1 MNVTL
6 FTPHT
11 GQQQIISNFADSA
24 HKFAVVATGRQFG
37 KSLLAQN
44 LMLYWLLSNPGQKG
58 AWVAPI
64 YNQCK
69 KVFNEITNASHQIIT
84 KQNKADLNIEFVNG
98 STLQFLSTDNYNTI
112 RGFSFNFM
120 VVDEAA
126 YVKEEAINEAVFP
139 TLSAIG
145 KKCLIISTPKAKNW
159 FYTWYLRGT
168 SDNHEVISFR
178 GRSADN
184 PHIDLEFINSQAS
197 SLPRDIF
204 LQEYEA
210 QFSEAT
216 NDVFRNL
223 EIACIKDEWEQPGRN
238 ANYYF
243 GVDVGLSN
251 DFTVCAIIEE
261 SGRTAKIL
269 RFNGTTFEDAGKTIV
284 AELRKYGVRGGYC
297 ESNGIGRAILELIQ
311 SERIKVTG
319 FTTTNESKTRGV
331 RKLIADIESGMIEL
345 PSKKLMPECYNELSA
360 FTYKI
365 NASGT
370 ISFSHPSGFHDDIV
384 DAIWLANLAR
394 VEIVGNRGSLY
405 IGGPKINEATKVA
418 WGSGIQ

>member
-1 MNVTL
+1 MDITL
-6 FTPHT
+6 FTPHP
-11 GQQQIISNFADSA
+11 GQRAIIDSFADSE

-44 LMLYWLLSNPGQKG
+44 LLLYWLLQNPGSKG
-58 AWVAPI
+58 AWIAPI

-69 KVFNEITNASHQIIT
+69 KVFNELTNASHQIIN

-112 RGFSFNFM
+112 RGFSFSFM

-139 TLSAIG
+139 TLSALG

-168 SDNHEVISFR
+168 SPNHETISFR

-184 PHIDLEFINSQAS
+184 PHIDTNFIESQAT
-197 SLPRDIF
+197 SLPREIY

-223 EIACIKDEWEQPGRN
+223 EMVCIRDEWEQPSRN

-243 GVDVGLSN
+243 GVDVGLAN
-251 DFTVCAIIEE
+251 DFTVCSIIEE
-261 SGRTAKIL
+261 SGRIAKIL
-269 RFNGTTFEDAGKTIV
+269 RFNGTTFEEAGKTIIN
-284 AELRKYGVRGGYC
+284 ELRKYGARGGYC
-297 ESNGIGRAILELIQ
+297 ESNGIGRAILELLQ
-311 SERIKVTG
+311 SERVKVTG

-331 RKLIADIESGMIEL
+331 RKLISDIDSGIVEL

-360 FTYKI
+360 YTYKI
-365 NASGT
+365 NTNGT
-370 ISFSHPSGFHDDIV
+370 ISFSHPPGYHDDIV
-384 DAIWLANLAR
+384 DSLWLANLSRNEVAIKR
-394 VEIVGNRGSLY
+394 NSLY
-405 IGGPKINEATKVA
+405 IGGAKMSEAAKVK
-418 WGSGIQ
+418 WGMGM